1 MSAQATPASPAP
13 PPTALTAGAVPPDVP
28 AIANAAAVALLAAIG
43 AAAWWLAS
51 QPEGGRG
58 LSLSLLLGAAFGVV
72 LQRSRFCFYCIAR
85 DAIER
90 RDPAGAYAVLVAL
103 AVGTL
108 GYHAVFGAFLPIPGA
123 ERLPP
128 GAHIGPVSLALV
140 AGAFVFGVG
149 MRISGS
155 CISAHFYRLGEGA
168 LASPFALLG
177 AGLGFVLGFASWNTL
192 YLAMIQ
198 QAPVVWLPHHL
209 GYGGTVLLQVA
220 LLALL
225 ALGLSRLGRRVPAAR
240 QADGAPDGAAIRPAN
255 ASQHAANDPATPPSS
270 PWQAVL
276 RDRWPPA
283 VGGLLVA
290 FIGVIAYLRIAPLG
304 VTAELGSV
312 ARTAASAAGALPP
325 RLEGLDTFA
334 GCATVV
340 KQALLSNNGAFVLA
354 LVAGAWAAA
363 LAAGAFRPR
372 WPTAREI
379 LRSFTGG
386 VLMGWGGMTAL
397 GCTVGTLLSGVMAG
411 AASGW
416 IFGLACVAGIWVA
429 LKLRPTR

>member
-1 MSAQATPASPAP
+1 M
-13 PPTALTAGAVPPDVP
+13 
-28 AIANAAAVALLAAIG
+28 
-43 AAAWWLAS
+43 AAAWLLAPL
-51 QPEGGRG
+51 PEGGRN
-58 LSLSLLLGAAFGVV
+58 LSLSVLLGAAFGIV

-85 DAIER
+85 DFIDKRET
-90 RDPAGAYAVLVAL
+90 AGMFAVLLAL
-103 AVGTL
+103 GVGTL
-108 GYHAVFGAFLPIPGA
+108 GYHAVFGAFLPIPSA
-123 ERLPP
+123 DRLPP

-149 MRISGS
+149 MRVSGS

-168 LASPFALLG
+168 MASPFALLG
-177 AGLGFVLGFASWNTL
+177 AALGFVLGFATWNSV

-198 QAPVVWLPHHL
+198 QAPVVWLPQHL
-209 GYGGTVLLQVA
+209 GYGGTVLLQGAV
-220 LLALL
+220 LLAL
-225 ALGLSRLGRRVPAAR
+225 AGWVIRRGRGAGGQGGQGCVDARNGAREDRRGHEQAAAR
-240 QADGAPDGAAIRPAN
+240 AIDAPPPLAAAPIA
-255 ASQHAANDPATPPSS
+255 S

-283 VGGLLVA
+283 VGGILVA
-290 FIGVIAYLRIAPLG
+290 VIGVVAYLRIAPLG

-312 ARTAASAAGALPP
+312 ARTVAAGAGVLPA

-340 KQALLSNNGAFVLA
+340 KQVLLSNNGAFVLA

-372 WPTAREI
+372 WPSAKEVVRN
-379 LRSFTGG
+379 LAGG

-411 AASGW
+411 ALSGW
-416 IFGLACVAGIWVA
+416 VFGAACFAGIWVA
-429 LKLRPTR
+429 LRVARAGGVSPAASAAASGSPLR

>member
-1 MSAQATPASPAP
+1 M
-13 PPTALTAGAVPPDVP
+13 
-28 AIANAAAVALLAAIG
+28 
-43 AAAWWLAS
+43 AAAWLLAPL
-51 QPEGGRG
+51 PEGGRN
-58 LSLSLLLGAAFGVV
+58 LSLSVLLGAAFGIV

-85 DAIER
+85 DFIDKRET
-90 RDPAGAYAVLVAL
+90 AGMFAVLLAL
-103 AVGTL
+103 GVGTL
-108 GYHAVFGAFLPIPGA
+108 GYHAVFGAFLPIPSA
-123 ERLPP
+123 DRLPP

-149 MRISGS
+149 MRVSGS

-168 LASPFALLG
+168 MASPFALLG
-177 AGLGFVLGFASWNTL
+177 AALGFVLGFATWNSV

-198 QAPVVWLPHHL
+198 QAPVVWLPQHL
-209 GYGGTVLLQVA
+209 GYGGTVLLQGAV
-220 LLALL
+220 LLALAGWVIRRGRGAEGQGGAIDAPPPL
-225 ALGLSRLGRRVPAAR
+225 AT
-240 QADGAPDGAAIRPAN
+240 APIA
-255 ASQHAANDPATPPSS
+255 S

-283 VGGLLVA
+283 VGGILVA
-290 FIGVIAYLRIAPLG
+290 VIGVVAYLRIASLG

-312 ARTAASAAGALPP
+312 ARTVAAGAGVLPA

-340 KQALLSNNGAFVLA
+340 KQVLLSNNGAFVLA

-372 WPTAREI
+372 WPSAKDVVRN
-379 LRSFTGG
+379 LAGG

-411 AASGW
+411 ALSGW
-416 IFGLACVAGIWVA
+416 VFGAACFAGIWVA
-429 LKLRPTR
+429 LRVARAGGVSPAAPAEGSGSPQV